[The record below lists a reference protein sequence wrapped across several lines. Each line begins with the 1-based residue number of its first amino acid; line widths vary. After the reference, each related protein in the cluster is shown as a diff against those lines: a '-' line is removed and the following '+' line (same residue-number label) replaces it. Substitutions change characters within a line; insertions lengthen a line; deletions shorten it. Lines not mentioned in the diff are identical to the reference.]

1 MKNFCF
7 NRILAVV
14 LVLVAVATIFF
25 ACSKSNDAADPKTDE
40 NDNKAIAAASYEAQA
55 SALYDDLFDVALQ
68 GAEATGYQQSGRI
81 VKPEDN
87 LNAKIGTCWTDSI
100 EDVTPGVWPKK
111 IWMKFGEKCTGL
123 DGRVRAGSVLLTISD
138 YILKTGSSITITL
151 YNYSVNGVKLEG
163 TKVITNTSTN
173 GVFSYSTTITNGKLT
188 LDSQTFGYTCSKEI
202 KRISGETSPLN
213 TDDDVYSG
221 TGTAAL
227 TFPGGSVVT
236 YTVKTPLEK
245 EMKCAWIGKGTAEVT
260 VDNIAATIDYGAGLC
275 DDSATVS
282 IGDKVKGVILK

>member
-25 ACSKSNDAADPKTDE
+25 ACSKSNDTADPKTDE
-40 NDNKAIAAASYEAQA
+40 NDNKAIAAASYEAQV

-68 GAEATGYQQSGRI
+68 GVEATGYQQSARL
-81 VKPEDN
+81 KPQDN
-87 LNAKIGTCWTDSI
+87 VNAKIGTCWKDSI
-100 EDVTPGVWPKK
+100 DDVSEGKWPKT
-111 IWMKFGEKCTGL
+111 IWMDFGTKCMGL
-123 DGRVRAGSVLLTISD
+123 DGRVRAGKVILTISD
-138 YILKTGSSITITL
+138 YILKPGSTIKITTE
-151 YNYSVNGVKLEG
+151 NYSVDSIKLEG
-163 TKVITNTSTN
+163 TKVITNTSSN
-173 GVFSYSTTITNGKLT
+173 GVFSYSTTITGGKLT
-188 LDSQTFGYTCSKEI
+188 LDSQTFGYTCSKVI
-202 KRISGETSPLN
+202 TRIAGESSPLK

-221 TGTAAL
+221 TGTATL

-236 YTVKTPLEK
+236 YTVKQPLVK

-260 VDNIAATIDYGAGLC
+260 VDQATATIDYGAGLC

>member
-25 ACSKSNDAADPKTDE
+25 ACSKSNDTADPKTDE
-40 NDNKAIAAASYEAQA
+40 NDNKAIAAASYEAQV

-68 GAEATGYQQSGRI
+68 GVEATGYQQSARL
-81 VKPEDN
+81 KPQDN
-87 LNAKIGTCWTDSI
+87 VNAKIGTCWKDSI
-100 EDVTPGVWPKK
+100 DDVSEGKWPKT
-111 IWMKFGEKCTGL
+111 IWMDFGTKCMGL
-123 DGRVRAGSVLLTISD
+123 DGRVRAGKVILTISD
-138 YILKTGSSITITL
+138 YILKPGSTIKITTE
-151 YNYSVNGVKLEG
+151 NYSVDSIKLEG
-163 TKVITNTSTN
+163 IKVITNTSSN
-173 GVFSYSTTITNGKLT
+173 GVFSYSTTITGGKLT
-188 LDSQTFGYTCSKEI
+188 LDSQTFGYTCSKVI
-202 KRISGETSPLN
+202 TRIAGESSPLK

-221 TGTAAL
+221 TGTATL

-236 YTVKTPLEK
+236 YTVKQPLVK

-260 VDNIAATIDYGAGLC
+260 VDQATATIDYGAGLC